1 MSSER
6 VKKELYETAMTGEKA
21 LTSLMYVQM
30 TLYAAKSQKT
40 YARVRSEGRARMRH
54 TGLHMNQY
62 LRAAGKDL
70 ESFRNRL
77 KETHLPEELQSKAET
92 FLVQTVHALDVTEKK
107 QMYRRELI
115 GMEEK
120 VKETAEQIEGAAER
134 HAGAWSIS
142 HRLDRLC
149 VTSKTVPVR
158 YCGQRSRRTDAD
170 YAKSVDFSKTNCSD
184 KHRLASGLF
193 PSQM

>member
-1 MSSER
+1 MSSQR

-92 FLVQTVHALDVTEKK
+92 FLVQTVHVLDV
-107 QMYRRELI
+107 I
-115 GMEEK
+115 GLEEK
-120 VKETAEQIEGAAER
+120 VKEIAEQIEE
-134 HAGAWSIS
+134 
-142 HRLDRLC
+142 LL
-149 VTSKTVPVR
+149 
-158 YCGQRSRRTDAD
+158 
-170 YAKSVDFSKTNCSD
+170 KSMRELGV
-184 KHRLASGLF
+184 
-193 PSQM
+193 

>member
-1 MSSER
+1 
-6 VKKELYETAMTGEKA
+6 MTGEKA

-77 KETHLPEELQSKAET
+77 KETHLPEELQSKGRNISGPDGTCAGCDGEKT
-92 FLVQTVHALDVTEKK
+92 DV
-107 QMYRRELI
+107 RRELI

-120 VKETAEQIEGAAER
+120 VKETAEQIRGAAESMR
-134 HAGAWSIS
+134 ELG
-142 HRLDRLC
+142 
-149 VTSKTVPVR
+149 V
-158 YCGQRSRRTDAD
+158 
-170 YAKSVDFSKTNCSD
+170 
-184 KHRLASGLF
+184 
-193 PSQM
+193 

>member
-1 MSSER
+1 MSSQR

-92 FLVQTVHALDVTEKK
+92 FLVQTVHVLDVTEKK
-107 QMYRRELI
+107 TDVPRGTDRAGRESK
-115 GMEEK
+115 GNSR
-120 VKETAEQIEGAAER
+120 TDRGAAEK

-142 HRLDRLC
+142 HRLAG
-149 VTSKTVPVR
+149 S
-158 YCGQRSRRTDAD
+158 A
-170 YAKSVDFSKTNCSD
+170 
-184 KHRLASGLF
+184 
-193 PSQM
+193 

>member
-30 TLYAAKSQKT
+30 TLYAAKSQRT
-40 YARVRSEGRARMRH
+40 YAKVRGEGRAMMRH
-54 TGLHMNQY
+54 TGIHMNQY
-62 LRAAGKDL
+62 LRAAGNDL
-70 ESFRNRL
+70 ERFRNRL
-77 KETHLPEELQSKAET
+77 KETHLPEELQPKAGA

-120 VKETAEQIEGAAER
+120 VKETAEQIEE
-134 HAGAWSIS
+134 
-142 HRLDRLC
+142 LL
-149 VTSKTVPVR
+149 
-158 YCGQRSRRTDAD
+158 
-170 YAKSVDFSKTNCSD
+170 KSMRELGV
-184 KHRLASGLF
+184 
-193 PSQM
+193 

>member
-1 MSSER
+1 MYEQPKS
-6 VKKELYETAMTGEKA
+6 KKRIVRNCNDRRKGTDQPDVCT
-21 LTSLMYVQM
+21 
-30 TLYAAKSQKT
+30 AKSQKT

-120 VKETAEQIEGAAER
+120 VKETAEQIEE
-134 HAGAWSIS
+134 
-142 HRLDRLC
+142 LL
-149 VTSKTVPVR
+149 
-158 YCGQRSRRTDAD
+158 
-170 YAKSVDFSKTNCSD
+170 KSMRELGV
-184 KHRLASGLF
+184 
-193 PSQM
+193 

>member
-1 MSSER
+1 MRKALRAGFFLVLRLLNTKHELPSVASERSVAEREECMSSQR

-77 KETHLPEELQSKAET
+77 K
-92 FLVQTVHALDVTEKK
+92 
-107 QMYRRELI
+107 
-115 GMEEK
+115 
-120 VKETAEQIEGAAER
+120 
-134 HAGAWSIS
+134 
-142 HRLDRLC
+142 
-149 VTSKTVPVR
+149 
-158 YCGQRSRRTDAD
+158 
-170 YAKSVDFSKTNCSD
+170 
-184 KHRLASGLF
+184 
-193 PSQM
+193 PSP

>member
-1 MSSER
+1 MSSQR

-54 TGLHMNQY
+54 MGLHMNQY

-70 ESFRNRL
+70 EMLSKPSERDTSAGRASVKGRNISGPDGTCAGCDGEKTDVPQGTDRDGR
-77 KETHLPEELQSKAET
+77 ESKGNSRT
-92 FLVQTVHALDVTEKK
+92 D
-107 QMYRRELI
+107 R
-115 GMEEK
+115 
-120 VKETAEQIEGAAER
+120 GAAEK

-142 HRLDRLC
+142 HRLAG
-149 VTSKTVPVR
+149 S
-158 YCGQRSRRTDAD
+158 A
-170 YAKSVDFSKTNCSD
+170 
-184 KHRLASGLF
+184 
-193 PSQM
+193 